1 MPSQQHILEGYKVL
15 DMTQF
20 IAGPTLTRLLAQTGA
35 EVIKVE
41 QTPYGDPTRVAP
53 IYKDGHSSYFSQHNR
68 GKKSL
73 CVNAKDPEGSKIIKD
88 LLTKVDVLAE
98 NFTPGVMAKLGLD
111 YDHVREINP
120 RIVMCSISTFG
131 QSGPLAFKP
140 GFDPIGGCYAG
151 IVSMVG
157 EPGGPPYPLRTAMG
171 DVMTAVHAYG
181 AIGYALLHRERTGR
195 GQFLEATLLDSYFHC
210 HEESVVLASSSH
222 GEIKPRRAGLHH
234 ETHCPVGLF
243 KGREHYLFIIAITLA
258 QWKSLCQ
265 AMGKPELG
273 DDPRFKTEPG
283 RVAHKQFIIDTI
295 QGWLASMPSDEAA
308 VAAMEA
314 HHVPVAPVLS
324 VEEAID
330 HPHLRQRGTV
340 RTITDPLLGEYQV
353 PGFPFRF
360 SDFPDELALET
371 PTLGQHNAEI
381 LERYLGYSPD
391 KIAQLEDAGVLCR
404 YKNTEKR
411 K

>member
-1 MPSQQHILEGYKVL
+1 MPSHILDGYKVM

-20 IAGPTLTRLLAQTGA
+20 IAGPTLTRMLAQMGA

-53 IYKDGHSSYFSQHNR
+53 IYKDGHSAYFTQHNR

-73 CVNAKDPEGSKIIKD
+73 CVNAKDPEGYKILTG

-111 YDHVREINP
+111 YETVSRINP

-131 QSGPLAFKP
+131 QNGPLAFKP
-140 GFDPIGGCYAG
+140 GFRPDRGLLRRDRFDGRRTQWTA
-151 IVSMVG
+151 VSAAHRDGRRHDRGPRLRRDRLRAVASRAHWTRPV
-157 EPGGPPYPLRTAMG
+157 PGGDVARFLLPLP
-171 DVMTAVHAYG
+171 
-181 AIGYALLHRERTGR
+181 R
-195 GQFLEATLLDSYFHC
+195 GKRRVRQLQSRRDQ
-210 HEESVVLASSSH
+210 
-222 GEIKPRRAGLHH
+222 KPRRAGLHH

-243 KGREHYLFIIAITLA
+243 KGKEHYIFIIAITLE
-258 QWKSLCQ
+258 QWKSLCA

-273 DDPRFKTEPG
+273 EDPRFKTEPG

-308 VAAMEA
+308 VAAMDA

-324 VEEAID
+324 VEEAIA

-340 RTITDPLLGEYQV
+340 RTVKDPVLGEFDV
-353 PGFPFRF
+353 PGFPLRF
-360 SDFPDELALET
+360 SDFPGELSLEMA
-371 PTLGQHNAEI
+371 TLGQHNAEI
-381 LERYLGYSPD
+381 LQGYLGYSPE
-391 KIAQLEDAGVLCR
+391 KIAQLESAGVLNR
-404 YKNTEKR
+404 YKGK
-411 K
+411 

>member
-1 MPSQQHILEGYKVL
+1 MPNHILDGYKVL

-20 IAGPTLTRLLAQTGA
+20 IAGPTLTRMLAQMGA

-53 IYKDGHSSYFSQHNR
+53 IYKDGHSAYFTQHNR

-73 CVNAKDPEGSKIIKD
+73 CVNAKDPEGYRILTE

-98 NFTPGVMAKLGLD
+98 NFTPGVMAKLRLD
-111 YDHVREINP
+111 YETVSRINP

-157 EPGGPPYPLRTAMG
+157 EPNGPPYPLRTAMG
-171 DVMTAVHAYG
+171 DVMTAVHAFG

-195 GQFLEATLLDSYFHC
+195 GQYLEATLLDSYFHC
-210 HEESVVLASSSH
+210 HEESVVFASSSH

-243 KGREHYLFIIAITLA
+243 KGKEHYIFIIAITLE
-258 QWKSLCQ
+258 QWKSLCA

-273 DDPRFKTEPG
+273 VDPRFKTEPG

-308 VAAMEA
+308 VAAMDA

-340 RTITDPLLGEYQV
+340 RTVKDPVLGEFDV
-353 PGFPFRF
+353 PGFPLRF
-360 SDFPDELALET
+360 SDFPGELPLEMA
-371 PTLGQHNAEI
+371 TLGQHNAEI
-381 LERYLGYSPD
+381 LQGYLGYSPE
-391 KIAQLEDAGVLCR
+391 KIAQLESAGVLNR
-404 YKNTEKR
+404 YKGK
-411 K
+411 

>member
-1 MPSQQHILEGYKVL
+1 MNQPHILDGYKVL

-20 IAGPTLTRLLAQTGA
+20 IAGPTLTRLMAQMGA

-53 IYKDGHSSYFSQHNR
+53 IYKDGRSSYFSQHNR

-73 CVNAKDPEGSKIIKD
+73 CVNAKHPEGFKIITE

-111 YDHVREINP
+111 YDRVRQINP

-140 GFDPIGGCYAG
+140 GFDPIGACYAG

-157 EPGGPPYPLRTAMG
+157 EPDGPPYPLRSAIG
-171 DVMTAVHAYG
+171 DVMTAVHAFG

-195 GQFLEATLLDSYFHC
+195 GQYLEVTLLDSYFHC
-210 HEESVVLASSSH
+210 HEESVVLSSSSH
-222 GEIKPRRAGLHH
+222 GEIKPRRSGAHH
-234 ETHCPVGLF
+234 ETHCPVGIF
-243 KGREHYLFIIAITLA
+243 KGKEHYIFIIAITLE

-273 DDPRFKTEPG
+273 IDPRFKTEPG
-283 RVAHKQFIIDTI
+283 RVAHKQFIVDTI
-295 QGWLASMPSDEAA
+295 QAWLASMPSDDAA
-308 VAAMEA
+308 VAELEA

-324 VEEAID
+324 VEEAIA

-340 RTITDPLLGEYQV
+340 RTISDPTLGEYQV

-360 SDFPDELALET
+360 SDFPDELTLKTA
-371 PTLGQHNAEI
+371 TLGQHNSEI
-381 LERYLGYSPD
+381 LESYLSYPAE
-391 KIAQLEDAGVLCR
+391 KIAQLESTGVLCR
-404 YKNTEKR
+404 YNPK
-411 K
+411 